1 MPPAIMKHADLSKT
15 VTYLVIHLSIGFS
28 VAYLFTGSI
37 AVAGGIALVEPMVNA
52 VAFFFHE
59 KVWRSALSQ
68 VRTGPLFPGARVAE
82 SDPLG
87 SKSSRKLRDSDCR
100 ELCI

>member
-1 MPPAIMKHADLSKT
+1 MPPALKRHADLSKT

-59 KVWRSALSQ
+59 KFWRKALHQPQ
-68 VRTGPLFPGARVAE
+68 VT
-82 SDPLG
+82 
-87 SKSSRKLRDSDCR
+87 
-100 ELCI
+100 

>member
-1 MPPAIMKHADLSKT
+1 MPPALKRHADLSKT
-15 VTYLVIHLSIGFS
+15 LTYLVIHLSIGFS

-59 KVWRSALSQ
+59 KFWRKALHQAQ
-68 VRTGPLFPGARVAE
+68 VA
-82 SDPLG
+82 
-87 SKSSRKLRDSDCR
+87 
-100 ELCI
+100 